1 MDAFLLSYPQEVL
14 HMKKCL
20 VLVLFLIFTIQSA
33 YTAEHTWEPNRY
45 GVATSEKD
53 NTATIFDIRTNTVV
67 KNVKT
72 GKVPHPLAF
81 TPDNKKLYIANRGED
96 TLTVVDMPGFEVA
109 KTIKL
114 GWKPSC
120 IAVSHNGK
128 LLSVTAKEES
138 EVAIID
144 TSADEVIKGIH
155 ISRSQEAQQKTP
167 LHGLTMTHPLW
178 TDDDSFLYVNSVPKS
193 IIVKIDGK
201 TFDIVS
207 TVQTPTPV
215 HMMYVYRDK
224 LYAIAQGRR
233 MMNQPPGIAVYD
245 MTTDKE
251 ISYAPI
257 PLKEGEPAMGHHACF
272 AGGIMYFANMGNTA
286 EPWGSTIALFDT
298 KTMKVIK
305 TLEGPKGA
313 GHPLVTH
320 DSRYVYVSGH
330 GDNRIFIID
339 TKTQEVVKKIR
350 FGEKEGVGHGC
361 FFSPDGRSYYVVSNV
376 DNAVYAIDTNK
387 REVTA
392 KISTG
397 EFPNDMA
404 LSFMDAYK

>member
-1 MDAFLLSYPQEVL
+1 
-14 HMKKCL
+14 MKKFL
-20 VLVLFLIFTIQSA
+20 VLVLFLIFSIQSA
-33 YTAEHTWEPNRY
+33 YTAEHAWEPDRY
-45 GVATSEKD
+45 GIATSEKD

-67 KNVKT
+67 KKIKT
-72 GKVPHPLAF
+72 GRVPHPLAF
-81 TPDNKKLYIANRGED
+81 TPDSRKLYIANRGED
-96 TLTVVDMPGFEVA
+96 TLTVVRMSEFKVT
-109 KTIKL
+109 KTITL

-128 LLSVTAKEES
+128 LLAVTAKEKS

-144 TSADEVIKGIH
+144 VSSDEVIKSIP
-155 ISRSQEAQQKTP
+155 ISRSQEMQQKTP

-178 TDDDSFLYVNSVPKS
+178 TDDDNFLYVNSAPGS
-193 IIVKIDGK
+193 IIAKLDGK

-207 TVQTPTPV
+207 TMQTPTPV
-215 HMMYVYRDK
+215 HVMYVHKDK

-233 MMNQPPGIAVYD
+233 MMNQPPGVAVYD
-245 MTTDKE
+245 IATDKE
-251 ISYAPI
+251 ISYTPI
-257 PLKEGEPAMGHHACF
+257 PLKEGEPALGHHACF
-272 AGGIMYFANMGNTA
+272 AGDIMYFANMGNTA

-313 GHPLVTH
+313 GHPLVTP
-320 DSRYVYVSGH
+320 DSNYVYVSGH

-376 DNAVYAIDTNK
+376 DNAVYAIDTSK
-387 REVTA
+387 GEVTA
-392 KISTG
+392 RISAG